1 MLKTLPPY
9 LKPQDHVILLA
20 PAGCVSSE
28 PVHYAAKV
36 LEQWGLRVELA
47 SNVFAQHA
55 RFAGTNSERLSDLQR
70 ALDDE
75 NIRAIFCV
83 RGGYGCTR
91 LLPKLDFEG
100 VRRAPKWC
108 IGFSDITALHAGLLH
123 VGCASIHGP
132 MPVFFQHEGA
142 EKALKSLR
150 KLLFGEPHALTSPK
164 QKGQQTGTTKG
175 QLVGGNLSLLA
186 TLHGS
191 AWGVDFKEKIVIL
204 EEVGEAIY
212 ALERMWWKFLPQVSE
227 IRGLVLGG
235 FTGLREKR
243 KDFDREVYEIFK
255 ENLPENIPVAVN
267 FPFGHFGE
275 NYPVVMGG
283 EYQLTVNATSG
294 SSLHPLF

>member
-1 MLKTLPPY
+1 MSVTLPPY
-9 LKPQDHVILLA
+9 LKSKDRVILLA
-20 PAGCVSSE
+20 PAGCVSPE

-36 LEQWGLRVELA
+36 LQQWGLRVELA
-47 SNVFAQHA
+47 PHVLAQHT
-55 RFAGTNSERLSDLQR
+55 RFAGTDAERFSDLQT

-91 LLPKLDFEG
+91 LLSKLNFEG
-100 VRRAPKWC
+100 VRRASKWC
-108 IGFSDITALHAGLLH
+108 IGFSDITALHAGLLRA
-123 VGCASIHGP
+123 GCASIHGP

-142 EKALKSLR
+142 EKALESLR
-150 KLLFGEPHALTSPK
+150 KLLFGEPHALKGSA
-164 QKGQQTGTTKG
+164 QNGQQTGTTTG

-191 AWGVDFKEKIVIL
+191 DWEVCLKDKIVIL

-227 IRGLVLGG
+227 IRGLILGG

-243 KDFDREVYEIFK
+243 EDFDREVYEIFK
-255 ENLPENIPVAVN
+255 ENLPEGVPLALH

-283 EYQLTVNATSG
+283 EYRLTVEATTG
-294 SSLHPLF
+294 AYLEPLF